1 MTQQINLYQPE
12 RYKRCVPFSTA
23 QMASVVAVVFFLVTA
38 AGAISYWRS
47 SHLASELSR
56 LQERRDATVQQIDTY
71 QHRYPA
77 RSANPDLV
85 DEVKTMMR
93 EREDYLLLMRLLTDG
108 LSDNCSGL
116 SEYLAGLARQNLAT
130 VWLRRIRVSAGGD
143 RLLLE
148 GSCTSAA
155 DIPLYLQR
163 LSKQAV
169 FAGREFEH
177 LQLNRTEN
185 NTAVID
191 FRLQTTQEEAP

>member
-23 QMASVVAVVFFLVTA
+23 QMASVVAVLFFLVTA
-38 AGAISYWRS
+38 AGAIGYWRS